1 MVPRRVLTDSP
12 FDTLEKTFDLLV
24 TGPNPLALDGT
35 SFDGLADRAI
45 PLGELKAMLLHP
57 SMAFDD
63 ARRGGRRARRPFP
76 FPWRRLD
83 GRPRRG
89 APARASPGR
98 LAARAGVS
106 GQGRRHRGRDTRRVL
121 GRRGP
126 LRAGP
131 SAPRVSVVLAGAHRR
146 RPAAARRGGR
156 ARPAGHR
163 PGLCRPTPTVGTP
176 RPRAGAGRAGR
187 GHRRG
192 GRRADRHHPD
202 R

>member
-1 MVPRRVLTDSP
+1 MAPRRVLTDSP

-24 TGPNPLALDGT
+24 TGPTPLALDGT
-35 SFDGLADRAI
+35 SLDGLPDRAI
-45 PLGELKAMLLHP
+45 PLDELKAMLLHP
-57 SMAFDD
+57 SMAFAARD
-63 ARRGGRRARRPFP
+63 AVVDELVARSPCQG
-76 FPWRRLD
+76 RRLD
-83 GRPRRG
+83 RRPRRG
-89 APARASPGR
+89 APARAASGR
-98 LAARAGVS
+98 LAARAGVPE
-106 GQGRRHRGRDTRRVL
+106 QGRRHRGRDTRRVL

-163 PGLCRPTPTVGTP
+163 SGLLRPAPTVGTP
-176 RPRAGAGRAGR
+176 RPRAGAGRPGR
-187 GHRRG
+187 GHRRIR
-192 GRRADRHHPD
+192 RRADRGHPD